1 MRTNGAGAGAG
12 TDGAGAEV
20 VVVGGG
26 AAGLGAAVTL
36 ARARRSVLV
45 IDSGSPRNAPAAHV
59 HGYLGHDG
67 VPPAELLS
75 RGRAEAIGYGA
86 RIVPGTA
93 VAADRLPGGGFLVRL
108 GDGSTVRAARL
119 LVATGLRD
127 ELPEVPGL
135 AARWG
140 RDVLH
145 CPYCHGWEWRER
157 PLAVL
162 ATGPLAAHQAHL
174 WRQWTPRVTLLAHT
188 WRVPDADR
196 AALAARGVEVVE
208 GEVRG
213 LRLTGEDRLAGVTL
227 RGGAAVACE
236 ALVVAP
242 RFTARSGV
250 LSSLGITAVRL
261 ERDGQDLGTTVEAG
275 PGGATAL
282 AGVWVAGNVTSPTD
296 TVIAAAAQGVRAGME
311 INADLTGAEVR
322 AAVAGAAAGA
332 AAGAVAG
339 AAPGA
344 SAG

>member
-1 MRTNGAGAGAG
+1 M
-12 TDGAGAEV
+12 EV

-26 AAGLGAAVTL
+26 AAGLSAAVTL

-45 IDSGSPRNAPAAHV
+45 IDAGSPRNAPAAQV

-67 VPPAELLS
+67 VDPATLLA
-75 RGRAEAIGYGA
+75 RGRAEAIGYGV
-86 RIVPGTA
+86 RIVPGA
-93 VAADRLPGGGFLVRL
+93 AIAADPLPGGGFLVRRD
-108 GDGSTVRAARL
+108 DGSTVRAARL

-127 ELPEVPGL
+127 ELPGVPGL

-145 CPYCHGWEWRER
+145 CPHCHGWEVRDL

-162 ATGPLAAHQAHL
+162 ATGPRALHQAHL
-174 WRQWTPRVTLLAHT
+174 WRQWSAHVTLLAHT
-188 WRVPDADR
+188 WRVPDGER
-196 AALAARGVEVVE
+196 AALAARGIGVAE

-213 LRLTGEDRLAGVTL
+213 LTLTEDDRLAGVTL
-227 RGGAAVACE
+227 AGGGVVACS

-250 LSSLGITAVRL
+250 LSGLGLTAVRQVH
-261 ERDGQDLGTTVEAG
+261 EGHDLGTRVEAG

-296 TVIAAAAQGVRAGME
+296 NVIAAAAQGVRAAIE
-311 INADLTGAEVR
+311 INADLLEAEIR
-322 AAVAGAAAGA
+322 AAVAEAATAAGA
-332 AAGAVAG
+332 GGVAGAVG
-339 AAPGA
+339 AAGPA
-344 SAG
+344 EAAGVDDA